1 MRFKNNIG
9 PQVRR
14 LWQARRWS
22 QSRFA
27 IKRNLPP
34 AANHGLRPCILSPC
48 LQQSCAHLS
57 ATWNTDFRQSGS
69 IYTKKRKF
77 QQIDP
82 APDHRSKKIPYNER
96 MSSDL
101 SNSLTATEQKAL
113 SNCRRLPA
121 RFDVAQAPT
130 PLKWRT
136 DNVSVKR
143 AAKRPGMVLSR
154 HARYA
159 LKHSGVSPSVLS
171 RAKCISH
178 RAMLTLPSKNL
189 MPIWAQEFRHPILCW
204 LKTMCIRVKI
214 FGDGRG
220 VIAGFSSFL
229 FARSLLLLPR
239 GCRCHVGRRFIL
251 RMRLHA
257 IIRASESATPKAC
270 MRMDEGYHAF

>member
-1 MRFKNNIG
+1 
-9 PQVRR
+9 
-14 LWQARRWS
+14 
-22 QSRFA
+22 
-27 IKRNLPP
+27 
-34 AANHGLRPCILSPC
+34 
-48 LQQSCAHLS
+48 
-57 ATWNTDFRQSGS
+57 
-69 IYTKKRKF
+69 
-77 QQIDP
+77 
-82 APDHRSKKIPYNER
+82 
-96 MSSDL
+96 MSSDVL
-101 SNSLTATEQKAL
+101 NSLTATEQTIL

-121 RFDVAQAPT
+121 RFDVAQAPA

-136 DNVSVKR
+136 DNVSVKL
-143 AAKRPGMVLSR
+143 AAKKPGMVLSR

-159 LKHSGVSPSVLS
+159 LKHSGASPSVLS

-178 RAMLTLPSKNL
+178 RAMLTLPSKIL

-257 IIRASESATPKAC
+257 IIRPSESSMPKAC
-270 MRMDEGYHAF
+270 MRMDQGYHAL